1 MMGRAQGMVN
11 QHVEERKTE
20 RVVDGFQNTK
30 RTGTYAARTIKQADR
45 EMNRLKSMRTNKDG
59 TVVGDIKAVTVK
71 TANKTIRVMRQEAN
85 LKREQ
90 RNNPNAVAPIQDDDS
105 DELALENMLTDIIGR
120 VISLKLNKTDPEF
133 KIFKEHHERG
143 V

>member
-1 MMGRAQGMVN
+1 M
-11 QHVEERKTE
+11 
-20 RVVDGFQNTK
+20 D
-30 RTGTYAARTIKQADR
+30 
-45 EMNRLKSMRTNKDG
+45 
-59 TVVGDIKAVTVK
+59 VGEVKALQVK
-71 TANKTIRVMRQEAN
+71 TANKTIRVMRQEAA

-90 RNNPNAVAPIQDDDS
+90 RQNPGAVAPIQDDDS

-133 KIFKEHHERG
+133 KVFKEHPERG

>member
-1 MMGRAQGMVN
+1 M
-11 QHVEERKTE
+11 
-20 RVVDGFQNTK
+20 
-30 RTGTYAARTIKQADR
+30 ADK
-45 EMNRLKSMRTNKDG
+45 EISRLKTMNRTNKDG
-59 TVVGDIKAVTVK
+59 TVIGDIKAVTVK

-133 KIFKEHHERG
+133 KMFKEHHERG
-143 V
+143 VQYFDDRFNYIPDEIVVDIFVKI